1 MMNEQ
6 TGVLI
11 VIISTI
17 SMIVIG
23 PPSELVSFC
32 KGIASCLAFIT
43 MIFYIPKKVKNDE

>member
-11 VIISTI
+11 GILLTI

-23 PPSELVSFC
+23 PPSELISFF
-32 KGIASCLAFIT
+32 KGIVSCLAFIT